1 MTRRNVKLGE
11 RFPEEK
17 TLQSPLSSGV
27 VEDREFV
34 ERELKYE
41 REIHRGI
48 EPTEAAFP
56 RKQLL
61 GRNGSGLSVTRRNSP
76 SPKFGSGVVNLRK
89 ILHRVYAQ
97 VGELRKICDAGG
109 ERIVCIVDAG
119 TEDNPMHAEI
129 FLKLEGAQCGSMEGR
144 LRILRAFG
152 GRTKQERNEQTS
164 AEET

>member
-1 MTRRNVKLGE
+1 MTRRNVKFGE

-17 TLQSPLSSGV
+17 TLQSPLSPGV

-61 GRNGSGLSVTRRNSP
+61 GRNGSGLSITRRNSP
-76 SPKFGSGVVNLRK
+76 SPQFGSGVVNLRK

-97 VGELRKICDAGG
+97 VGELRKICDASGD
-109 ERIVCIVDAG
+109 RIVCIVDAG